1 MRFWRKA
8 IVIAWKDILSEMR
21 TREIVSSVLVF
32 AILVI
37 VIFNFAFGGRQQT
50 INLVAPGILWVTFAF
65 AGVLSL
71 NRSFI
76 LEKEENCL
84 EGLMACP
91 VSREVIYVGKIVSRE
106 VIYVGKMLGSL
117 LFLLLVEA
125 IVLPIFALL
134 FNVAVFSL
142 QLVAVT
148 FLTTLGFVAVGT
160 LFSALA
166 VNTKA
171 REMVLPILFLPIVVP
186 IIIAAVSASGLA
198 LSGEPWGNLSSW
210 LAIIVA
216 FDVIFLVASF
226 LVFTFV
232 IEE

>member
-91 VSREVIYVGKIVSRE
+91 VSREVIYVGK
-106 VIYVGKMLGSL
+106 MLGSL
-117 LFLLLVEA
+117 LFLLFVEA

-142 QLVAVT
+142 QLVTVT

-198 LSGEPWGNLSSW
+198 LSGEPWSSLSSW